1 MPVVVM
7 AGVSHHTAGLA
18 ELEQFTLTAAGRAL
32 LLRRVL
38 ADGFAEAAVL
48 STCSRVELYA
58 IGAEPDLPSQVAA
71 DRLRRVLIETVGG
84 SADAACCAV
93 RYGDEAVTHLFRV
106 TAGLDSRLIGESDIQ
121 AQVNAAADGAAAAS
135 APCHLPRLI
144 TAALAAARSV
154 HARTALG
161 GVGRSLGVR
170 ALERGLAVAGPLL
183 DRRVLIVG
191 SGTMARLVVQAVV
204 ARDLTPVLLARD
216 LPAAQRL
223 RCDGAHIHP
232 VTELAAQLAHVSL
245 AIVATSA
252 DHQLLTAEQAQHA
265 VHRRA
270 GRPLT
275 IVDLAVPRN
284 VDAAVGAVAGVV
296 LLNVNAL
303 HDNAPDSALQEQIEL
318 AEQLTAQAAGQYTTD
333 QRVRAAGV
341 LVHQLREQ
349 ISARCRQQLLAVTG
363 DALDRATLDRAT
375 HAVLG
380 PVLHAPTVL
389 IKAAAADGDTA
400 LLSRLADA
408 YRAPPA
414 QRTPAA
420 PPTQPAADWVTDLTT
435 SYQHPDESAGRLDQ
449 SWPC

>member
-1 MPVVVM
+1 MPIVVM

-38 ADGFAEAAVL
+38 AEGFAEAAVL

-58 IGAEPDLPSQVAA
+58 IGAEPDAPSQVAA
-71 DRLRRVLIETVGG
+71 DRLRRLLIETVGE
-84 SADAACCAV
+84 DAGAAGCAA
-93 RYGDEAVTHLFRV
+93 RHGDQAVTHLFRV

-121 AQVNAAADGAAAAS
+121 AQVSAAAHGAVGT
-135 APCHLPRLI
+135 PRDLPRLV

-183 DRRVLIVG
+183 DRRVVIVG
-191 SGTMARLVVQAVV
+191 SGTMARLVVQAVA
-204 ARDLTPVLLARD
+204 ARDLIPVLLARD
-216 LPAAQRL
+216 LMAAQRL
-223 RCDGAHIHP
+223 RGDGAHLHP
-232 VTELAAQLAHVSL
+232 MTELASELAQVSL

-252 DHQLLTAEQAQHA
+252 DHQLITAEQAHRA

-296 LLNVNAL
+296 LLNVDAL
-303 HDNAPDSALQEQIEL
+303 HDSAPDSVLQEQIEL
-318 AEQLTAQAAGQYTTD
+318 AEQLTAQAAGQYATD
-333 QRVRAAGV
+333 QRVRAAG
-341 LVHQLREQ
+341 LFVHQLREQ
-349 ISARCRQQLLAVTG
+349 VSARCRQQLLAVTG
-363 DALDRATLDRAT
+363 DALDLATLDRAT
-375 HAVLG
+375 QAVLG
-380 PVLHAPTVL
+380 PVLHAPSVL

-400 LLSRLADA
+400 LLNRLADA
-408 YRAPPA
+408 YRTSPAALPPA
-414 QRTPAA
+414 AVTQR
-420 PPTQPAADWVTDLTT
+420 AADWVTDLAT
-435 SYQHPDESAGRLDQ
+435 SYQPPDMSAGQLDQ